1 MSTYPFA
8 SPPPSPSDSPPQP
21 PARAAAA
28 PRPED
33 VPATGTPP
41 GVGVEPPAP
50 GGPLL
55 YAPRRAFW
63 ESKAVRTGALFTALA
78 VCGVVILAVVRQH
91 IGTEPFLVGMALAVL
106 PVPLLLWAF
115 LWLDHVAP
123 APWQNVVFAFSWG
136 SCAATLVAIFANEY
150 GAKLLSSTFS
160 GTATQ
165 TDQWGATFVAPL
177 VEETAK
183 GTAILLLFLFRRR
196 HFESVLDGIVIAGLA
211 ATGFA
216 FTENIL
222 YLGTAFSEDQQLGSH
237 GATTFATFF
246 VRVLMTPFAH
256 PLFTS
261 MTGIGFAI
269 AAVAR
274 PGRRWRWRWAPPV
287 LGWMLAMTLHG
298 TWNGT
303 GTMSPLA
310 FLTVYVAVMIPAFGL
325 VVVLAF
331 WARSNELRT
340 VRTHLASYAAA
351 GWLAPA
357 EPGALGSMAVRAEAR
372 RLARRTQGEAA
383 ARAVRDY
390 AVFATHLAFLRSA
403 ATRGRPTPDFPARE
417 GELLHHLWSR
427 KAWAQPALL
436 QAAHPPAP
444 MWPGAWPPPPPPPYA
459 QQPYGQRPYGQQP
472 YAQQPYE
479 QPPYTQQS
487 YERQPYAQPQHGQSP
502 YGQAWE
508 TPAWGQGDSGGEHV

>member
-1 MSTYPFA
+1 VAEGAEPA
-8 SPPPSPSDSPPQP
+8 IPAQQSPPP
-21 PARAAAA
+21 A
-28 PRPED
+28 
-33 VPATGTPP
+33 
-41 GVGVEPPAP
+41 PAP
-50 GGPLL
+50 GAPLH

-63 ESKAVRTGALFTALA
+63 ESKAVRTGALFTVLA
-78 VCGVVILAVVRQH
+78 VCGVIILAVVRQH
-91 IGTEPFLVGMALAVL
+91 IGTEPFLVGLALAIL

-123 APWQNVVFAFSWG
+123 SPWQNVVFAFSWG

-196 HFESVLDGIVIAGLA
+196 HFESLLDGIVIGGLV

-237 GATTFATFF
+237 GSTTFATFF

-287 LGWMLAMTLHG
+287 LGWMLAMALHG

-303 GTMSPLA
+303 STLSPLT

-340 VRTHLASYAAA
+340 IRTHLLPYAAA

-357 EPGALGSMAVRAEAR
+357 EPSALGSMGTRAEAR
-372 RLARRTQGEAA
+372 RVARRSQGEAA
-383 ARAVRDY
+383 GRAVRDY

-403 ATRGRPTPDFPARE
+403 ATRGRPTGDFPARE
-417 GELLHHLWSR
+417 AELLHHLWSR
-427 KAWAQPALL
+427 KTWARPALL
-436 QAAHPPAP
+436 HAAHPPAP
-444 MWPGAWPPPPPPPYA
+444 AWYPSGPYARPPYPYPYTTPHPPYA
-459 QQPYGQRPYGQQP
+459 QAP
-472 YAQQPYE
+472 YAQ
-479 QPPYTQQS
+479 
-487 YERQPYAQPQHGQSP
+487 AP
-502 YGQAWE
+502 YG
-508 TPAWGQGDSGGEHV
+508 PKHL